1 MTLYQ
6 APWSF
11 QTPRCKTWSKFC
23 ASTSSSISIWNAY
36 NGAVNIT
43 NVQVQGLNLKSSLV
57 FAVYTNLLVDNSS
70 FSNITQYSDYVVRIF
85 DFHTFSNVSI
95 VNSSFKSMEIQ
106 VIYSEIS
113 TFTVSEV
120 EIFNISSSRSAI
132 ETSFSSAIVIS
143 NISVTQSISK
153 DMPAFMTFTNS
164 VVDLISSCSFTEIQ
178 YYVIELIR
186 SQLTLFD
193 GNNLNGINKGLHFY
207 DSSNGTVTNST
218 FANFVQNIK
227 SGDVY
232 KSAIED
238 DGSAIS
244 KCLLI
249 CCRNWKLECLYRQ
262 LHVCEQYSNQRRHHP
277 CQLILPDFVY

>member
-1 MTLYQ
+1 M
-6 APWSF
+6 
-11 QTPRCKTWSKFC
+11 
-23 ASTSSSISIWNAY
+23 
-36 NGAVNIT
+36 
-43 NVQVQGLNLKSSLV
+43 

-95 VNSSFKSMEIQ
+95 VNSSFKSMGIQ

-218 FANFVQNIK
+218 FANFVQNVK

-249 CCRNWKLECLYRQ
+249 CCRN
-262 LHVCEQYSNQRRHHP
+262 
-277 CQLILPDFVY
+277 